1 MTPRLFLA
9 KQLEYWHLSLGPTP
23 LSSVA
28 QEKSRALR
36 GNALGDPGRA
46 ALTLVNLRAGYAR
59 LQDLLDLAAAG
70 GTAYDRVLLPPLG
83 IADAE
88 RAVEALLQREEGA

>member
-23 LSSVA
+23 VICRA
-28 QEKSRALR
+28 KKSRALR